1 LAAEY
6 SASEKGML
14 FSGTAKRVYRLA

>member
-14 FSGTAKRVYRLA
+14 FSGTTKRVYRLA